1 MVICLKLIY
10 LIFILYWMQNSSVIS
25 KSKAWE
31 NTLLHCQ
38 LHIKF
43 WLSFNLGAVIKLRV
57 LMLTKEVEYVGLWQ
71 KKKKR
76 MLHHYGWHLKQ
87 SMHLLVGE

>member
-10 LIFILYWMQNSSVIS
+10 LIFILYWMQTSSLIS

-38 LHIKF
+38 FQIKF
-43 WLSFNLGAVIKLRV
+43 WLSFNLGAVIKLRA
-57 LMLTKEVEYVGLWQ
+57 LMLTKEVEYVGIWQ
-71 KKKKR
+71 KKKKECFTI
-76 MLHHYGWHLKQ
+76 M
-87 SMHLLVGE
+87 VGI